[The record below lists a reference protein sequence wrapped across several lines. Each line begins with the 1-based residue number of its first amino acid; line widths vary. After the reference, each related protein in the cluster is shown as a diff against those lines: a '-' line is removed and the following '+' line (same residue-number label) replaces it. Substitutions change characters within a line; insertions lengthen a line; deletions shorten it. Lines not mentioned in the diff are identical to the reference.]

1 MANFMRMVLKLTSL
15 ILIGLVQFS
24 WSEGQTSNKDIVFLG
39 ANVPPFSWNEN
50 DEIVGINI
58 EIAQLAAHASGFSSH
73 SKIVPLKRA
82 FQIIETN
89 QNHFLVGLA
98 RTPERERHFKWV
110 KPLITTRIGMLRW
123 QPDPIAAN
131 DIRAE
136 ICAHYGTP
144 MEYWLKTHNH
154 PDYIIVNDEE
164 ACFQLLTNG
173 LVKYWFTEI
182 HLAQYLTKQKRLNT
196 NYLIEEKIIMNPQL
210 FLATSLNTPDAV
222 VSPIK
227 HELDAMKEKGVF
239 NTIINRYIQHD

>member
-1 MANFMRMVLKLTSL
+1 MNIVLKLT
-15 ILIGLVQFS
+15 GLLLLGLAPFS
-24 WSEGQTSNKDIVFLG
+24 WGEGESESQSLNKDIIFLG
-39 ANVPPFSWNEN
+39 ANVPPFSWRED
-50 DEIVGINI
+50 DEIIGINI
-58 EIAQLAAHASGFSSH
+58 EISQQAAHASGFSAH

-123 QPDPIAAN
+123 QPDPISAN

-136 ICAHYGTP
+136 VCAHYGTP
-144 MEYWLKTHNH
+144 MEHWLKTHNH

-173 LVKYWFTEI
+173 LVKYWFTEM
-182 HLAQYLTKQKRLNT
+182 HLAQYLIKQKELDT
-196 NYLIEEKIIMNPQL
+196 NNLIEEKIIMSPQL
-210 FLATSLNTPDAV
+210 FLATSLNTSDTV
-222 VSPIK
+222 INPIK
-227 HELDAMKEKGVF
+227 NQLDIMKEKGIF
-239 NTIINRYIQHD
+239 EKIINRYIKNY